1 MALTLAISYTI
12 TGVGENIIVSDDTV
26 YGSANPTRE
35 QCLVNFIV
43 TDRRTNEVIEV
54 TYDETDVD
62 EISIPV
68 THDGWYSILMT
79 VTNAEGQAEYSDE
92 KVLGVVVTERFCEC
106 LAQFSAKA
114 LDKICGYEG
123 AKFWERLFCL
133 QGQFIGLQ
141 ALVNRNDLLSA
152 DKAIERMGLEC
163 QRLNSDCGC

>member
-1 MALTLAISYTI
+1 MALTLAMSYVI
-12 TGVGENIIVSDDTV
+12 TSVGENIIVSDTTV

-35 QCLVNFIV
+35 QCLVNFII
-43 TDRRTNEVIEV
+43 TDRRTNEVIPI
-54 TYDETDVD
+54 TYDEATVD

-68 THDGWYSILMT
+68 THDGWYTILMT
-79 VTNAEGQAEYSDE
+79 VTNAVGQPEYSDE
-92 KVLGVVVTERFCEC
+92 KTLGVVVTERFCEC

-141 ALVNRNDLLSA
+141 VLVNRNDLLSA
-152 DKAIERMGLEC
+152 DKSIERMGLEC